1 MAHYQSITDY
11 LLGNGYEMDEAN
23 GGWFNSQSSQLPNG
37 FYLPGYSFSFNYIA
51 EMSNKHTVEEFSEI
65 AKENGWVTET
75 KPVVV
80 PKVQVEKKEEPTT
93 EDLTERLRFPLSI
106 GTEEYLRLFIYM
118 MD

>member
-1 MAHYQSITDY
+1 
-11 LLGNGYEMDEAN
+11 
-23 GGWFNSQSSQLPNG
+23 
-37 FYLPGYSFSFNYIA
+37 
-51 EMSNKHTVEEFSEI
+51 
-65 AKENGWVTET
+65 
-75 KPVVV
+75 VV